1 MTYVA
6 AAYLLSLAVL
16 AGYAW
21 TLVVRQRELQRIASG
36 GRR

>member
-1 MTYVA
+1 MTYVV

-21 TLVVRQRELQRIASG
+21 TLVARHRELRRIASG
-36 GRR
+36 DRR